1 MKKVI
6 ALSAVL
12 FGICTVLFASPP
24 DGNWFTDAN
33 AAMAEAKAKQLPVFA
48 YFTGSDWCP
57 YCKIFSEKVLQTQR
71 FRDFATGKV
80 VLLYLDFPQEQ
91 QLPESLVR
99 QNEEWQARYRVEGFP
114 TVLLV
119 DADGNEIDRLGYTPQ
134 GDFIATLKA
143 ALNPAKE
150 ADYIPAAGWMNNFD
164 KALAL
169 ATEKKLP
176 VVLVFTGSDWSSE
189 DKTFKSDVL
198 ESKALHEFAAG
209 KAVLVCVDFP
219 RSVLLPRPILRQN
232 SELLEKY
239 QPADLPATL
248 ILNAAGEKIGGF
260 EGGGDL
266 AAYLRQLKTAL
277 DSK

>member
-1 MKKVI
+1 MKKLS
-6 ALSAVL
+6 ALSVLL

-24 DGNWFTDAN
+24 DGNWFTDAK
-33 AAMAEAKAKQLPVFA
+33 AALAEAKAENLPVFA

-71 FRDFATGKV
+71 FRDFAKGKV
-80 VLLYLDFPQEQ
+80 VLLYLEFPQEQ
-91 QLPESLVR
+91 QLPQSLAR
-99 QNEEWQARYRVEGFP
+99 RNEEWQALFRVEGFP

-119 DADGNEIDRLGYTPQ
+119 DADGREIDRLGYTPQ

-176 VVLVFTGSDWSSE
+176 VILVFTGSDWSPESR
-189 DKTFKSDVL
+189 KFKSDVL
-198 ESKALHEFAAG
+198 ENKALHEFAAG

>member
-1 MKKVI
+1 M
-6 ALSAVL
+6 L
-12 FGICTVLFASPP
+12 C
-24 DGNWFTDAN
+24 
-33 AAMAEAKAKQLPVFA
+33 
-48 YFTGSDWCP
+48 
-57 YCKIFSEKVLQTQR
+57 
-71 FRDFATGKV
+71 
-80 VLLYLDFPQEQ
+80 
-91 QLPESLVR
+91 
-99 QNEEWQARYRVEGFP
+99 
-114 TVLLV
+114 
-119 DADGNEIDRLGYTPQ
+119 
-134 GDFIATLKA
+134 GDFLCRGVCNPSIACILYTSRFTVKFTA
-143 ALNPAKE
+143 IQ

-176 VVLVFTGSDWSSE
+176 VVLVFTGSDWSPESR
-189 DKTFKSDVL
+189 KFKSDVL
-198 ESKALHEFAAG
+198 ENKALHEFAAG
-209 KAVLVCVDFP
+209 KAVLVCIDFP